1 MASSGS
7 SGKQPMSRRQLVEL
21 RQDAAGST
29 NAGSSEDDDGPVG
42 DTIERLGMRMA
53 VLASKNDRLQSENEH
68 LNDTVGA
75 QQEALSERAANQE
88 QLAERA
94 ANQEQLAE
102 RAAKAEAEAAALKE
116 QLASLQRAHAHA
128 AAPSTAAAPPTPA
141 PSAASPKPAPSPE
154 AMAELLDTPAVD
166 VAVLA
171 LREAMQAGEGGIGTG
186 AHLEVLKKAIKERRK
201 RPVVLDDACPESSP
215 DLFTTCPC
223 PDPGRSIARA
233 RRGR

>member
-7 SGKQPMSRRQLVEL
+7 SGKQPMSRRQLVES
-21 RQDAAGST
+21 RQHAAGST

-53 VLASKNDRLQSENEH
+53 VLASKNDRLLGENEH

-94 ANQEQLAE
+94 ANQEQLAAE
-102 RAAKAEAEAAALKE
+102 RAAKAEAKAAALEE
-116 QLASLQRAHAHA
+116 QLASLQQAP
-128 AAPSTAAAPPTPA
+128 PSTAAAPPTPA

-201 RPVVLDDACPESSP
+201 RPIVPQCHSAIVP
-215 DLFTTCPC
+215 
-223 PDPGRSIARA
+223 
-233 RRGR
+233 

>member
-7 SGKQPMSRRQLVEL
+7 SGKQPMSRRQLVES
-21 RQDAAGST
+21 RQHAAGST

-53 VLASKNDRLQSENEH
+53 VLASKNDRLKGENEH

-102 RAAKAEAEAAALKE
+102 RAAKAEAKAAALEE
-116 QLASLQRAHAHA
+116 QLASLQQAP
-128 AAPSTAAAPPTPA
+128 PSTAAAPPTPA

-201 RPVVLDDACPESSP
+201 RPIVPQCHSAIVP
-215 DLFTTCPC
+215 
-223 PDPGRSIARA
+223 
-233 RRGR
+233 

>member
-7 SGKQPMSRRQLVEL
+7 SGKQPMSRRQLVES
-21 RQDAAGST
+21 RQHAAGST

-53 VLASKNDRLQSENEH
+53 VLASKNDRLKGENEH

-102 RAAKAEAEAAALKE
+102 RAAKAEAKAAALEE
-116 QLASLQRAHAHA
+116 QLASLQQAP
-128 AAPSTAAAPPTPA
+128 PSTAAAPPTPA

-201 RPVVLDDACPESSP
+201 RPVVLDDACPKSSP

>member
-7 SGKQPMSRRQLVEL
+7 SGKQPMSRRQLVES
-21 RQDAAGST
+21 RQHAAGST

-102 RAAKAEAEAAALKE
+102 RAAKAEAKAAALEE
-116 QLASLQRAHAHA
+116 QLAHAHA

-201 RPVVLDDACPESSP
+201 RPIVPKCHSAIVP
-215 DLFTTCPC
+215 
-223 PDPGRSIARA
+223 
-233 RRGR
+233 

>member
-7 SGKQPMSRRQLVEL
+7 SGKQPMSRRQLVES
-21 RQDAAGST
+21 RQHAAGST

-53 VLASKNDRLQSENEH
+53 VLASKNDRLQGENEH

-94 ANQEQLAE
+94 ANQEQLAAE
-102 RAAKAEAEAAALKE
+102 RAAKAEAKAAALEE
-116 QLASLQRAHAHA
+116 QLASLQQAP
-128 AAPSTAAAPPTPA
+128 PSTAAAPPTPA

-201 RPVVLDDACPESSP
+201 RPIVPQCHSAIVP
-215 DLFTTCPC
+215 
-223 PDPGRSIARA
+223 
-233 RRGR
+233 

>member
-7 SGKQPMSRRQLVEL
+7 SGKQPMSRPQLVEL
-21 RQDAAGST
+21 RQHAAGST

-53 VLASKNDRLQSENEH
+53 VLASKNDRMQGENEH

-75 QQEALSERAANQE
+75 QQEALSERAANQEQLSERAANQE

-128 AAPSTAAAPPTPA
+128 AAPSTAAAPPTLA
-141 PSAASPKPAPSPE
+141 PSAGPKPAPSPE

-186 AHLEVLKKAIKERRK
+186 AHLEVLKKAIQERRK
-201 RPVVLDDACPESSP
+201 RPIVPQCHSAIVP
-215 DLFTTCPC
+215 
-223 PDPGRSIARA
+223 
-233 RRGR
+233 

>member
-1 MASSGS
+1 MTPSGA
-7 SGKQPMSRRQLVEL
+7 SGKQPMSWRQQLVESG
-21 RQDAAGST
+21 RHAACST
-29 NAGSSEDDDGPVG
+29 NADSSEDDDSPAG
-42 DTIERLGMRMA
+42 DTIERLGMRTA
-53 VLASKNDRLQSENEH
+53 VLASKNERLQGENEH

-75 QQEALSERAANQE
+75 QQEALSERAAKE
-88 QLAERA
+88 Q
-94 ANQEQLAE
+94 QLAE

-116 QLASLQRAHAHA
+116 QLTSLQQANAHA

-141 PSAASPKPAPSPE
+141 PSAASPKPSPSPE
-154 AMAELLDTPAVD
+154 AMAELLDTPTVD

-171 LREAMQAGEGGIGTG
+171 LREAMEAGEGGIGPG
-186 AHLEVLKKAIKERRK
+186 AHLDVLKKAIKERRK

>member
-7 SGKQPMSRRQLVEL
+7 SGKQPMSRRQLVES
-21 RQDAAGST
+21 RQHAAGST

-53 VLASKNDRLQSENEH
+53 VLASKNDRLKGENEH

-102 RAAKAEAEAAALKE
+102 RAAKAEAKAAALEE
-116 QLASLQRAHAHA
+116 QLASLQQAP
-128 AAPSTAAAPPTPA
+128 PSTAAAPPTPA

-154 AMAELLDTPAVD
+154 TMAELLDTPAVD

-201 RPVVLDDACPESSP
+201 RPIVPQCHSAIVP
-215 DLFTTCPC
+215 
-223 PDPGRSIARA
+223 
-233 RRGR
+233 